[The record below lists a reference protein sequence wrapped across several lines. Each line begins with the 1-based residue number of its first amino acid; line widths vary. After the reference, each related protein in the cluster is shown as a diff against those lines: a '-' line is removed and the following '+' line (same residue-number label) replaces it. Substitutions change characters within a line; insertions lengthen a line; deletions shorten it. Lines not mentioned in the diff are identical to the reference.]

1 MDANKI
7 AIVGGAGA
15 VGATSAYALMISGLA
30 AEIVLVDV
38 NERRAE
44 GEAMDL
50 AQGAPF
56 VQPVTIRSG
65 GYSDCAG
72 AQVVVVT
79 AGAAQRPG
87 ETRLEL
93 VRRNTDIFRSIVP
106 QIAHAAPDA
115 VLLVVANPV
124 DVLTLATLRFSEL
137 PPNRVLGSGTVL
149 DTARLRSLVGHQL
162 DVDPR
167 SVHGY
172 VIGEHGDSEVV
183 VWSRAMVAGMPIG
196 EFCSQRG
203 RPCEEAMLEEIAR
216 QVRRA
221 AYEIIERKGA
231 TYYAIGLGVRQVV
244 EAILRDQNTILT
256 VSTLMTGQLGVSGI
270 CLSLPTILDR
280 RGVAGV
286 LVPGM
291 SEEELE
297 AFHRSAQV
305 LEETARAAGR

>member
-15 VGATSAYALMISGLA
+15 VGATAAYALMISGLA
-30 AEIVLVDV
+30 AEIVLVDA
-38 NERRAE
+38 NERKAE

-56 VQPVTIRSG
+56 VRPVTIRSG
-65 GYSDCAG
+65 SYPDCAG

-93 VRRNTDIFRSIVP
+93 VKRNTEIFRTIIP
-106 QIAHAAPDA
+106 QIALAAPA
-115 VLLVVANPV
+115 AILLVVANPV
-124 DVLTLATLRFSEL
+124 DILTLATLRFSEFA
-137 PPNRVLGSGTVL
+137 PNRVVGSGTVL
-149 DTARLRSLVGHQL
+149 DTARLRSLVGQRL

-183 VWSRAMVAGMPIG
+183 VWSHATVAGMPIS
-196 EFCSQRG
+196 EFCRQRG
-203 RPCEEAMLEEIAR
+203 RPCEAAMQEEIAR
-216 QVRRA
+216 QVCRA

-244 EAILRDQNTILT
+244 EAILRDQNSILT
-256 VSTLMTGQLGVSGI
+256 MSTLMTGQLGVSGI

-280 RGVAGV
+280 DGVAGV
-286 LVPGM
+286 LEPAL
-291 SEEELE
+291 SEEELA

-305 LEETARAAGR
+305 LRETARAVGL